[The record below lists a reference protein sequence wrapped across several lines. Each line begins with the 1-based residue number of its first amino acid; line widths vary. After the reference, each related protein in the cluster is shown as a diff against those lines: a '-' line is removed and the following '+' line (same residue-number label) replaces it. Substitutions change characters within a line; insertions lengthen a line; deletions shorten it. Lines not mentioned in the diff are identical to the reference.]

1 MNWLLFNGEST
12 MTKNQQKTIGL
23 VLVDKFA
30 DWEFGL
36 LSAGAAENLGVKVLF
51 LSPDGLPVT
60 SIGGLE
66 ARPSRGITPEEN
78 GDLDAVALIGSDT
91 WAEKTAPDV
100 APLLAMVQ
108 KRGGVIGGICAGT
121 LALAK
126 GGFVQGLKH
135 TSNGQTWIKKNVG
148 EYPGADMYQ
157 EVPHAVGDSQVITAP
172 GAAPISFAAEF
183 LGSVF
188 PEQRAAIDAV
198 KREFAAEHSK

>member
-1 MNWLLFNGEST
+1 

-36 LSAGAAENLGVKVLF
+36 LSAGAAENLGAKVLF

-91 WAEKTAPDV
+91 WAEKNAPDV

-108 KRGGVIGGICAGT
+108 KRGGVIGGIFPTVGLRRDPRSLRGT
-121 LALAK
+121 MTRRTVLFI
-126 GGFVQGLKH
+126 GGRHGAVRDTAMFRTAHYLWPVCSRPPPPNTTPRRGNH
-135 TSNGQTWIKKNVG
+135 
-148 EYPGADMYQ
+148 PG
-157 EVPHAVGDSQVITAP
+157 VV
-172 GAAPISFAAEF
+172 AAY
-183 LGSVF
+183 
-188 PEQRAAIDAV
+188 
-198 KREFAAEHSK
+198 